1 VSAAHT
7 NLFALELNERESVPV
22 PPTEESELPPPPK
35 KLKGLFH
42 RRKSIGR
49 RKDGRQK
56 KTGSYDYADVRV
68 SHGLNSTARSQ
79 EVLSAV
85 VGTRGEGST
94 AIVPTPL
101 KTELQRD
108 LKKAIA
114 SNLKYAA
121 STECLKKENEIR
133 KKKISS
139 QEEKMKALVEDRCQ
153 LRGEK
158 RSLEKDY
165 HARLKE
171 VCEERQTLKIEL
183 IQENRLLRK
192 SYNAEVK
199 KRGLLEVKSVR
210 DNDKITNLKRTNNQL
225 LLDIRRE
232 RQASNF
238 IIDDAMVEARR
249 LSADALEM
257 MAKANDTIHNEREK
271 TAARLHEERAHHSKE
286 SERL

>member
-1 VSAAHT
+1 MPAAPTVPSFSLSSNERETVPAPTKPSFLLEPNERETVPAWTFERESKSSHPTISLFALASNERQTVSAAHT

-121 STECLKKENEIR
+121 STECLKKENEIQ
-133 KKKISS
+133 KKKYP
-139 QEEKMKALVEDRCQ
+139 R
-153 LRGEK
+153 R
-158 RSLEKDY
+158 R
-165 HARLKE
+165 
-171 VCEERQTLKIEL
+171 
-183 IQENRLLRK
+183 RK
-192 SYNAEVK
+192 
-199 KRGLLEVKSVR
+199 
-210 DNDKITNLKRTNNQL
+210 
-225 LLDIRRE
+225 
-232 RQASNF
+232 
-238 IIDDAMVEARR
+238 
-249 LSADALEM
+249 
-257 MAKANDTIHNEREK
+257 
-271 TAARLHEERAHHSKE
+271 
-286 SERL
+286 